1 MAGVL
6 EGPGSRDSPQQG
18 QRTHSIAEGQGRLG
32 SIFLGPK
39 STGKSCSIWC
49 LEKGTPGLPRHP
61 RSAKKGYM
69 EQCPL
74 LLCRSVAW
82 GQEMTPLFQ
91 INPEAFEEKRPL
103 GMP

>member
-1 MAGVL
+1 MAGLL

-39 STGKSCSIWC
+39 STGKSCPIWR

-61 RSAKKGYM
+61 RSAKEGYK

-82 GQEMTPLFQ
+82 GQEMTPFFQ